1 MGVTAA
7 LQDRRQAAF
16 MDRVFLPDP
25 MESVMTID
33 PCSVPW
39 IGEYRWKY
47 KVFVQCGALR
57 ADLRE
62 GFPQ

>member
-16 MDRVFLPDP
+16 MDRVFLSDP

-33 PCSVPW
+33 PCSVSPDQ
-39 IGEYRWKY
+39 ECRWKY
-47 KVFVQCGALR
+47 KVFLQCGALR

-62 GFPQ
+62 GLPR

>member
-16 MDRVFLPDP
+16 MDRVFLPRPDGERRDDRSLLRAP
-25 MESVMTID
+25 D
-33 PCSVPW
+33 Q
-39 IGEYRWKY
+39 EYRWKY
-47 KVFVQCGALR
+47 KEFVQCGGLR